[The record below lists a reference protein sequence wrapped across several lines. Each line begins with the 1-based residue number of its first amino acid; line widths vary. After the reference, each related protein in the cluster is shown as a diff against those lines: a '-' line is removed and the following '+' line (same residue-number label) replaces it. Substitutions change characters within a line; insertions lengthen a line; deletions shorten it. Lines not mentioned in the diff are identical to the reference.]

1 MTNAHR
7 MPFDLIGTRVLARL
21 VPALCVLPVMES
33 AAAAVVQPETL
44 RLAPNG
50 WIPNHPRLPVLVYRD
65 AIAPSGRDP
74 AARFEARF
82 AQNGWPPQWRNGV
95 YDFHHFHPSTH
106 EVLGIAAG
114 TARVMLGGP
123 LPGGHEVTLRAG
135 DVAVLPAGTGHCRI
149 EASRDFL
156 VVGAYPPDQDTGIS
170 RTALDAERLAALE
183 RVGYPKSDPLYGAQG
198 PLVKLWHGA

>member
-7 MPFDLIGTRVLARL
+7 MPFDLIGARMLARV
-21 VPALCVLPVMES
+21 VPALCVLPVVEG
-33 AAAAVVQPETL
+33 AAPAVIQPETL
-44 RLAPNG
+44 RLAPND

-156 VVGAYPPDQDTGIS
+156 VVGAYPPDQGTGIS
-170 RTALDAERLAALE
+170 RAALDAERLAALE

>member
-1 MTNAHR
+1 MTTAHR

-114 TARVMLGGP
+114 T
-123 LPGGHEVTLRAG
+123 
-135 DVAVLPAGTGHCRI
+135 GHCRI
-149 EASRDFL
+149 DASRDFL

>member
-7 MPFDLIGTRVLARL
+7 MPFDLIGARMLARL
-21 VPALCVLPVMES
+21 VPALCVLPVAEG
-33 AAAAVVQPETL
+33 AAPAVIQPETL
-44 RLAPNG
+44 RLAPND

-65 AIAPSGRDP
+65 AIAASGRDP
-74 AARFEARF
+74 AARF

-135 DVAVLPAGTGHCRI
+135 DVVVLPAGTGHCRI
-149 EASRDFL
+149 DASRDFL